1 MISTKVNLKWD
12 TRELEKLLRQI
23 RTTNVDV
30 GWLDNTTLHWTS
42 TASTPIPVSWL
53 ASHLHEHT
61 PWADTFM
68 FSETRAN
75 QVSKIVQSELG
86 RSFGSVKFTTVS
98 HNIGKSLSVALRD
111 NIEAVDYPSNSPEW
125 IAVKGSS
132 SPLQYGSMLGKTPNL
147 MSEIKWEVNFT

>member
-1 MISTKVNLKWD
+1 MISAKISLKCD
-12 TRELEKLLRQI
+12 TSELEKLLRQI

-68 FSETRAN
+68 FSETRTK
-75 QVSKIVQSELG
+75 QVSKIVEFELDK
-86 RSFGSVKFTTVS
+86 SFGSVKFTTVA
-98 HNIGKSLSVALRD
+98 NRIGKSLSVALRD
-111 NIEAVDYPSNSPEW
+111 NIDAVSYPSNSPEW
-125 IAVKGSS
+125 IAVKGNSE
-132 SPLQYGSMLGKTPNL
+132 PLEYGSLIGKTPNL